1 MTFVALN
8 AMEKAEGC
16 RNGASGCQKKY
27 KIVLLPARKK
37 RLSEAATVPDLT
49 EKIFAGG
56 AEPLL
61 NILTKVAGERVANS
75 GSGRKSPK
83 VLVGA

>member
-1 MTFVALN
+1 LPKKVQNCTSPGS
-8 AMEKAEGC
+8 EKA
-16 RNGASGCQKKY
+16 
-27 KIVLLPARKK
+27 PP
-37 RLSEAATVPDLT
+37 EAATVPDLT

-83 VLVGA
+83 VLAGA

>member
-1 MTFVALN
+1 MRWKTRTA
-8 AMEKAEGC
+8 AEMV
-16 RNGASGCQKKY
+16 RRVDCQKKC

-61 NILTKVAGERVANS
+61 NILWRASVLPIA